1 MKFEFDEK
9 AKLFIKEK
17 NITNFYIQLQTV
29 GCWGTSSTIPV
40 VKAGEPKHKE
50 LYNFIEVD
58 NLNIYVNKNI
68 ETKDKIMKLTVERF
82 LFSKMLAAY
91 ID

>member
-29 GCWGTSSTIPV
+29 GC
-40 VKAGEPKHKE
+40 
-50 LYNFIEVD
+50 
-58 NLNIYVNKNI
+58 
-68 ETKDKIMKLTVERF
+68 
-82 LFSKMLAAY
+82 
-91 ID
+91 